1 MSSEDVLY
9 EKRIDLGSDVVS
21 FVLSCYKIA
30 WVSPWH
36 VRYNP
41 PESFT
46 EKHAQKVA
54 KLLMVFGEQIWELLE
69 NLEHISIRYRIAIIG
84 TMLLKHYGYGPYT
97 EKRLMMVCIGFSVL
111 LVFTS
116 IRGYECL
123 YWKIMRG
130 LYFYIYNPPWYWR
143 SFLDLS
149 SNSVSTS

>member
-9 EKRIDLGSDVVS
+9 LKRIDLASDVVS
-21 FVLSCYKIA
+21 FVLSCYKII
-30 WVSPWH
+30 WISPWH
-36 VRYNP
+36 QRFSP

-54 KLLMVFGEQIWELLE
+54 KLLTEFGEKIWELLE
-69 NLEHISIRYRIAIIG
+69 NLEHISIRNRIAVVG

-97 EKRLMMVCIGFSVL
+97 EKRLMKLSIGFSTL
-111 LVFTS
+111 LTYTALY
-116 IRGYECL
+116 GYASL

-143 SFLDLS
+143 SFLDR
-149 SNSVSTS
+149 SV